1 MLTIA
6 LIFGGRSA
14 EHEVSL
20 NSARCLAAALDP
32 ERYQIVP
39 VGITRDGRWL
49 LPDDLASASR
59 DGLEVAR
66 SQPVALLPDPSRP
79 GLVVGDGERVI
90 PIDVAFPVLHGPY
103 GEDGTVQGLFELA
116 GLAYVGA
123 GVAASAVGMDKEL
136 MKAVFA
142 HVGLPQVDY
151 VVARDRGGDIAGV
164 VAEVE
169 ADFAYPLFVKP
180 VNLGSSVGIGKA
192 HDAAELAAML
202 KVAFSF
208 DRKVIVEAF
217 ADGREVECAVIGN
230 EVPNVSVPGEIL
242 PANEFYDY
250 ESKYTEG
257 RMAFVAPAPLDDAQA
272 AEVRRLAAAAFKA
285 IDCAGYARCDF
296 FVDRAGGRV
305 LVNEINTLP
314 GMTEMSG
321 FPKLWQAT
329 GLAYPAMVDRL
340 VSLAVSRHAARSTLR
355 ASRS

>member
-20 NSARCLAAALDP
+20 ISARCLAAVLDP
-32 ERYQIVP
+32 KRYRIVP

-49 LPDDLASASR
+49 MPDDLETATR
-59 DGLEVAR
+59 DGLEAA
-66 SQPVALLPDPSRP
+66 SAQPVALLPDPSRP
-79 GLVVGDGERVI
+79 GLLVGGGERVI
-90 PIDVAFPVLHGPY
+90 PIDVAFPALHGPY
-103 GEDGTVQGLFELA
+103 GEDGTIQGLFELA
-116 GLAYVGA
+116 DLPYVGA
-123 GVAASAVGMDKEL
+123 GVTASAVGMDKEL

-142 HVGLPQVDY
+142 HAGLPQVDY
-151 VVARDRGGDIAGV
+151 VVARDRGDDIDGV

-192 HDAAELAAML
+192 HDTAELAAML
-202 KVAFSF
+202 ELAFSF

-230 EVPNVSVPGEIL
+230 EVPEVSVPAEIL
-242 PANEFYDY
+242 PGNEFYDY
-250 ESKYTEG
+250 ESKYTDG
-257 RMAFVAPAPLDDAQA
+257 KMAFVAPAPIGEDQI
-272 AEVRRLAAAAFKA
+272 AEVRRIAAAAYRA
-285 IDCAGYARCDF
+285 IDCSGYARCDF

-314 GMTEMSG
+314 GMTEMSA
-321 FPKLWQAT
+321 FPKLWQAS
-329 GLAYPAMVDRL
+329 GLAYPALADRL
-340 VSLAVSRHAARSTLR
+340 VSLAVSRHAARRALR
-355 ASRS
+355 TSRG